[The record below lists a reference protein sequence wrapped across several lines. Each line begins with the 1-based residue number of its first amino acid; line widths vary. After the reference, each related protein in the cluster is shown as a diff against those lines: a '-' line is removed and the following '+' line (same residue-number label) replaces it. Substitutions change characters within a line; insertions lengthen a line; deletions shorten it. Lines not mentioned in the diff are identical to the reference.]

1 MSMLRHAVRTAAPTI
16 RKSARR
22 AVDIGVRA
30 LGAVPLA
37 RSPKVSVVVPVY
49 NVEPYLAACL
59 RSISHQ
65 TYLNIEIVVVDDG
78 STDGSL
84 AVAQRARRRDRRIRI
99 VRQANAGL
107 SAARNTGIAA
117 ATGEYLAFV
126 DSDDRI
132 AWETVATV
140 MKTLRSTGSDF
151 AVMSYQRM
159 NSERTWPAGEWIREV
174 HAEPRLGVTLSE
186 FPGVLVNA
194 VAWTKVYRR
203 AFWDAAG
210 LRFQEGVLYEDQA
223 VSAEA
228 YAKASAFDVLSDVL
242 YDWRVREDNSS
253 ISQQV
258 ATEKD
263 LRERLGAAF
272 ASLEALREH
281 AGSDVLEARSRQLLT
296 NDFRLSLSQIDTTT
310 EEYWRILVDGVS
322 RLFELVPEDVWAG
335 IYVQARALY
344 HLVLADDRAR
354 AREFIAQGGLTLNAW
369 PTTVTDGRIHVQLPL
384 HDDRG
389 AGWPAGWNEL
399 APSQT
404 QLVTA
409 VRRARW
415 ITRDVMEVRGWAYV
429 PTVDLA
435 THSTAI
441 ELSLR
446 EADGTRS
453 VPVATELTPDDDLAR
468 VSGHQWAD
476 LRPAGFTATIDATTL
491 PSLVPGETATWE
503 LWARVETAGIV
514 REAPMGNVNRWGS
527 AGQVFA
533 HDHGDLGRTSVRI
546 DQRGTFCLHTH
557 EPLVRVVSARS
568 TGSRVSLEI
577 ATRDGAPLDEV
588 LALSRGVR
596 ISGRMGPWVDGRCT
610 VTLVLPARSE
620 LPRYWTLR
628 GRRDSGTHTLGWGDL
643 PHEPELLGAA
653 DDVRLRRTRA
663 GNVTLAHGGALVDVS
678 GWSVEGD
685 RLVVEGTA
693 SSTADLLLAW
703 RTPSGEIAG
712 EIGGAP
718 GVLGSLPLR
727 ADRWSLGDAPLP
739 EGRYTLVA
747 NIRGARDGAPAIPA
761 TVEVSETATVQLPLP
776 VRTTGLRA
784 RLERSPKGEVT
795 LIVTAPLAD
804 DEIGARNQRRLKE
817 WHRTADI
824 ALEKDAVLFRS
835 FYGENTSCNGLAVH
849 RELLRRGTDL
859 TLHWVVRDHAVP
871 VPDGGVPVLRDS
883 ARFYELLAAARYVF
897 DNVHQ
902 PDFTVKRPGQV
913 FVQTFHGYPFKS
925 MGHPY
930 WEKSGFARHR
940 IESFDQRMRDW
951 DYVVSPARY
960 ATPLLRDAFAIEGEM
975 LEIGYPRNDVL
986 VDEVAEKARLR
997 TRTALGIA
1005 DHQKVVLYAPTYRD
1019 NLSTSEFESRM
1030 VDFLDVAEFSRAM
1043 GPDTVLLVRGH
1054 AMNARVAKRTARQQ
1068 TVVDVTDHPEIS
1080 DLVLASDAA
1089 ILDYSSLRFDYALT
1103 GKPMVFLV
1111 PDLDLY
1117 GGKARGWLFDYEPTA
1132 PGPLVSTTAEV
1143 VAALRDLPALTA
1155 RYAEARERF
1164 SRDYLDLEDGHAAAR
1179 LVDAVMRPRGDA

>member
-1 MSMLRHAVRTAAPTI
+1 MSMLRHAVRTAAP
-16 RKSARR
+16 RLKKSARR

-30 LGAVPLA
+30 LGAVPLV

-107 SAARNTGIAA
+107 SAARNAGISA

-132 AWETVATV
+132 AWRTMATV
-140 MKTLRSTGSDF
+140 MKSLRSTGSDF
-151 AVMSYQRM
+151 AVMSYRRM

-174 HAEPRLGVTLSE
+174 HAEPRPGVTLGE
-186 FPGVLVNA
+186 FPEVLVNA
-194 VAWTKVYRR
+194 VAWSKVYRR

-228 YAKASAFDVLSDVL
+228 YAKASAFDVLPDVL
-242 YDWRVREDNSS
+242 YDWRVREDKSS

-263 LRERLGAAF
+263 LQERLGAAF

-281 AGSDVLEARSRQLLT
+281 AGSDVLQARSRQLLT
-296 NDFRLSLSQIDTTT
+296 NDFRLSLGQIDTAG
-310 EEYWRILVDGVS
+310 EEYWRILVDGVA
-322 RLFELVPEDVWAG
+322 RLFQLVPEDVWAG

-354 AREFIAQGGLTLNAW
+354 AREFIGQGGLTLNAW
-369 PTTVTDGRIHVQLPL
+369 PTTVTDGKIHVALPL
-384 HDDRG
+384 HDDPG

-399 APSQT
+399 TDSQT
-404 QLVTA
+404 KLVTA

-415 ITRDVMEVRGWAYV
+415 TSRDVMEIRGWAYI

-435 THSTAI
+435 THPTAI

-446 EADGTRS
+446 SADGTQT

-491 PSLVPGETATWE
+491 PSIAAGVAGTWE

-514 REAPMGNVNRWGS
+514 REAPMANVNRWGS
-527 AGQVFA
+527 AGQLPA
-533 HDHGDLGRTSVRI
+533 HDHGGLGRTSIRI
-546 DQRGTFCLHTH
+546 DRHGTFCLHTH
-557 EPLVRVVSARS
+557 KPLVRVVAARS
-568 TGSRVSLEI
+568 TGDRITLELATHNGVPLTELI
-577 ATRDGAPLDEV
+577 AT
-588 LALSRGVR
+588 SRGVR
-596 ISGRMGPWVDGRCT
+596 IRARMGAWVDGRST

-620 LPRYWTLR
+620 RPRYWTLR
-628 GRRDSGTHTLGWGDL
+628 GRTASGTHALGWGDL
-643 PHEPELLGAA
+643 PHEPERLGAV

-663 GNVTLAHGGALVDVS
+663 GNVTLVHGGAVLDMS
-678 GWSVEGD
+678 GWSVDED
-685 RLVVEGTA
+685 RLVIEGTA
-693 SSTADLLLAW
+693 STRAEVVLAW
-703 RTPSGEIAG
+703 RTPNGEITG
-712 EIGGAP
+712 RVGGSP

-739 EGRYTLVA
+739 VGRYTLVA
-747 NIRGARDGAPAIPA
+747 YTRDGRDGALTNPVA
-761 TVEVSETATVQLPLP
+761 VEVSETATVQLPLP
-776 VRTTGLRA
+776 VRTAQLRA
-784 RLERSPKGEVT
+784 RLERSPQGEVT
-795 LIVTAPLAD
+795 LIVTPPLAD
-804 DEIGARNQRRLKE
+804 DEIGARNQRRLKDR
-817 WHRTADI
+817 HRTAEV
-824 ALEKDAVLFRS
+824 ALHKDAVLFRS

-871 VPDGGVPVLRDS
+871 VPAGGVPVLRDS
-883 ARFYELLAAARYVF
+883 AQFYELLAAARYVF

-902 PDFTVKRPGQV
+902 PDFTCKRPGQV

-930 WEKSGFARHR
+930 WEKSGYARHR

-986 VDEVAEKARLR
+986 VDEFAEKARLR

-1019 NLSTSEFESRM
+1019 NLSTSEFQSRM

-1054 AMNARVAKRTARQQ
+1054 AMNARVAKRTARKQ

-1117 GGKARGWLFDYEPTA
+1117 GGTARGWLFDYEPTA
-1132 PGPLVSTTAEV
+1132 PGPLVSTTAEA

-1155 RYAEARERF
+1155 QYAEARARF

-1179 LVDAVMRPRGDA
+1179 LVDAVLRPRGDA